1 MRNAMATEWAAK
13 VQEFTG
19 NLKRTFDGVRE
30 LRKQWEERAAK
41 QQPMPSN
48 SQKSEDT
55 QGKEPSVNS
64 PSVKSKLFEKEE
76 AAPSAHH
83 TESKISMKLQE

>member
-55 QGKEPSVNS
+55 
-64 PSVKSKLFEKEE
+64 
-76 AAPSAHH
+76 
-83 TESKISMKLQE
+83 